1 MIDVVR
7 YSTMECKVALEIV
20 SSSDDPDQSKSHKDV
35 RTYYVLQHQSI
46 DLHIAMIDPTSKI
59 LLVLFIVSDQETPL
73 TDSSGQTKLT

>member
-35 RTYYVLQHQSI
+35 RTYYVLQHQSNI
-46 DLHIAMIDPTSKI
+46 MWR
-59 LLVLFIVSDQETPL
+59 
-73 TDSSGQTKLT
+73 